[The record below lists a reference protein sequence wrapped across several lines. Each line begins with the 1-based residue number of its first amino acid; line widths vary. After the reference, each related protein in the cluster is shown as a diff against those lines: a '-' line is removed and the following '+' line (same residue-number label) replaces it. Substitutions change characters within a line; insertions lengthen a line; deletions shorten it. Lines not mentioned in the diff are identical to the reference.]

1 MEWADVVVHVDAA
14 DAAELALAV
23 GPALGHSHENFK
35 EALVE
40 AVEAS
45 LSLGDIERAE
55 RFLSLVD
62 GLPEGRKPQYLQAQ
76 VARLRARLH
85 QVQDL
90 HDDVEPGFKRA
101 AGMFRELGTPFWLAV
116 TLLEHGEWLASQG
129 RPDAPAS
136 LLEEAREVF
145 ERLGARLWL
154 ERLDRVGASSE
165 VTTQLV

>member
-1 MEWADVVVHVDAA
+1 MGRAVLLRAEGKPADAA

-85 QVQDL
+85 QVQ
-90 HDDVEPGFKRA
+90 G
-101 AGMFRELGTPFWLAV
+101 LGRVALA
-116 TLLEHGEWLASQG
+116 
-129 RPDAPAS
+129 
-136 LLEEAREVF
+136 
-145 ERLGARLWL
+145 LGSAT
-154 ERLDRVGASSE
+154 G
-165 VTTQLV
+165 